1 MNDTLIF
8 LALAGLA
15 LVFKW
20 LTSHAAADPENR
32 EAPPPNEPSSR
43 RPPAQSEEERV
54 RRFLEAL
61 GAPPGT
67 QLPPPIRRR
76 SVAPRPPV
84 SPVPQPQRPPKVRRS
99 FVQPLPPLTT
109 TPPEPVVIEVA
120 PPPVLLPPLP
130 SSMPPVAAPIT
141 SVPSLKIKSKA
152 VKSRALPTASLGA
165 LLRNPGSIRQ
175 AIVLREVLGPPRGLQ
190 AFDDFRALSRVSR

>member
-8 LALAGLA
+8 LALAGVA

-20 LTSHAAADPENR
+20 LTSHAAGDAEKP
-32 EAPPPNEPSSR
+32 EAPPPNESPSR

-67 QLPPPIRRR
+67 QPPPPIRRR
-76 SVAPRPPV
+76 SVAPRPAV

-99 FVQPLPPLTT
+99 FVQPLPPLTSA
-109 TPPEPVVIEVA
+109 PPEPVVIEVA
-120 PPPVLLPPLP
+120 PPPVATALAQLSTLTPPLAVP
-130 SSMPPVAAPIT
+130 AT
-141 SVPSLKIKSKA
+141 SVPLVKTTSKA
-152 VKSRALPTASLGA
+152 LKSRTLPTGSLGA

-190 AFDDFRALSRVSR
+190 VVDDLDAF